1 LFNQKIKTLDELER
15 MVAQLKQDGKKVVLC
30 HGTFEL
36 VHPGHLYHFEEAKKQ
51 GDVLVVSI
59 TADKFINKG
68 PNRPVFPEAVRAKS
82 LASLEI
88 IDFVIINPEVA
99 AIELLKILKPDIYFK
114 GQEYEKGLKDPN
126 RNLFK
131 EAEAV
136 RSMGGEIMFS
146 YAPVFSSTKFL
157 KDYFDLYPKKVKE
170 FLEDF
175 KFQAS
180 DLINGLKSL
189 RDMKVLLI
197 GETIIDE
204 YNYCKG
210 MAKTPKDNIVA
221 TKFINKEVFA
231 GGILACANHLAGFCN
246 EVHVC
251 TALGSK
257 NSYYDFIKTNLKPN
271 VKAKYFY
278 DKQGQTIV
286 KKRFIDPT
294 FFTKMFEAYY
304 FDDRELAKET
314 KKEIIEYLEKT
325 IKDYDL
331 VVVHDYGNGFF
342 DKNLIELIRQKA
354 KFLAVNTQT
363 NSANFGFNV
372 ITKYSNADYVC
383 IDEPEARLAVRMRD
397 ENVYE
402 VVKKVFSQAKPKNL
416 IVTRGHL
423 GCLAIKQ
430 DKVLEFPALSTKLV
444 DRMGAGDAF
453 FGVTSACMA
462 RGMPIEAVA
471 FIGNA
476 VGALKVTIVGN
487 KSSVEYYSL
496 YKFIQNLLK

>member
-1 LFNQKIKTLDELER
+1 MQKKLKTIDELSEII
-15 MVAQLKQDGKKVVLC
+15 ADLKEQGRKVVLC
-30 HGTFEL
+30 HGVFEL
-36 VHPGHLYHFEEAKKQ
+36 IHPGHLYHFEEAKEQ

-59 TADKFINKG
+59 TADEFINKG
-68 PNRPVFPEAVRAKS
+68 PDRPIFPEIVRAKA
-82 LASLEI
+82 LASLEV
-88 IDFVIINPEVA
+88 IDFVVINPETA
-99 AIELLKILKPDIYFK
+99 AIELLKKLKPDIYFK

-131 EAEAV
+131 EAEAI
-136 RSMGGEIMFS
+136 RSKGGEIMFS
-146 YAPVFSSTKFL
+146 HSPVFSSTKFL
-157 KDYFDLYPKKVKE
+157 KNYFDLYPAEVKK

-175 KFQAS
+175 KFQSS
-180 DLINGLKSL
+180 DLIEGLKSL
-189 RDMKVLLI
+189 KGMKVLLI

-231 GGILACANHLAGFCN
+231 GGILACANHLAGFCS
-246 EVHVC
+246 EVHIC
-251 TALGSK
+251 TALGSE
-257 NSYYDFIKTNLKPN
+257 NSYYDFIKTKLKPN
-271 VKAKYFY
+271 VKAKFFY

-304 FDDRELAKET
+304 FDDRELAEET
-314 KKEIIEYLEKT
+314 KKEIIEYLDEK

-331 VVVHDYGNGFF
+331 VIVHDYGHGFF
-342 DKNLIELIRQKA
+342 DKNLIEFICQKA

-363 NSANFGFNV
+363 NSANLGFNV

-397 ENVYE
+397 NDISE
-402 VVKKVFSQAKPKNL
+402 VVKEVFKQAKPKNL

-423 GCLAIKQ
+423 GCLALKDGKILK
-430 DKVLEFPALSTKLV
+430 FPVLSTKLV

-453 FGVTSACMA
+453 FAVTSACMA
-462 RGMPIEAVA
+462 KGMPIEAVA

-487 KSSVEYYSL
+487 KSSVEYYPL